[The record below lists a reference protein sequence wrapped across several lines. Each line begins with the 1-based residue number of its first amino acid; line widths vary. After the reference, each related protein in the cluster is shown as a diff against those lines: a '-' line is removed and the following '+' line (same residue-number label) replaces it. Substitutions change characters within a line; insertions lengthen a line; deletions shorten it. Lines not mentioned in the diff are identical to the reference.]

1 MYYFL
6 QLQHLHDGGIYKGVR
21 PFWKFAFLVLMH
33 MGIYGII
40 CFFINRKLTKF

>member
-21 PFWKFAFLVLMH
+21 PFWKFAFLVIRP
-33 MGIYGII
+33 MGLRDYL
-40 CFFINRKLTKF
+40 FFINQKLTKF